1 MFLKPLYYLA
11 HQSIDAKRIYK
22 KLEYIIFHIF
32 VDTDCLR
39 SYIALKMLQK
49 LQDLVH
55 YLHSFLFYI
64 FSESPN
70 NFIVT
75 VTVCNWNLY
84 PSFIL
89 NIKLLL
95 ILWKRRVGLVCGV
108 LCFFIKYLIKFWIFE
123 LLIYYCLWTIRLIQ
137 THYSMLELY
146 FKLLLLYF
154 LLIFFYV

>member
-1 MFLKPLYYLA
+1 MIKLNIMFLKPLYYLV
-11 HQSIDAKRIYK
+11 HQSIDAKRVYK
-22 KLEYIIFHIF
+22 ELKYIIFHIF

-64 FSESPN
+64 FSVSPN

-89 NIKLLL
+89 NTKLLL
-95 ILWKRRVGLVCGV
+95 ILSKRRVSVW
-108 LCFFIKYLIKFWIFE
+108 CFMLFYKIFNKILNIWTAYI
-123 LLIYYCLWTIRLIQ
+123 LLFMNHQVDSNSLFHVGAIL
-137 THYSMLELY
+137 
-146 FKLLLLYF
+146 
-154 LLIFFYV
+154 

>member
-1 MFLKPLYYLA
+1 MFLKPLYYLV
-11 HQSIDAKRIYK
+11 HQSIDAKRVYK
-22 KLEYIIFHIF
+22 ELKYIIFHIF

-64 FSESPN
+64 FSVSPN

-89 NIKLLL
+89 NTKLLL
-95 ILWKRRVGLVCGV
+95 ILWKRRVSVW
-108 LCFFIKYLIKFWIFE
+108 CFMLFYKIFNNILNIWTAYI
-123 LLIYYCLWTIRLIQ
+123 LLFMNHQVDSNSLFHVGAIL
-137 THYSMLELY
+137 
-146 FKLLLLYF
+146 
-154 LLIFFYV
+154 